1 MSTSLID
8 ECHRRAQEARRSAE
22 MTSMP
27 SQKTHFFELEQRWL
41 RAAVS
46 VTPRKMQETIASVTP
61 RNVQETAASVPP
73 REMQETVARVQPT
86 KVQDTRVTRAEPIAR
101 VVKGRPTKFTPD
113 RLEQIRELVALGKGR
128 HEIAAL
134 LGVTVGSLQVTC
146 SKLGIS
152 LRRPRLNPKAEL
164 PKREVPDIGI
174 PISVPTT
181 VHSVRFAFADVDE
194 VLRKQ
199 EDVEV
204 LRSDAVVEREAGSA
218 NLLLTMEYRGRKR
231 TIPLPLSNDTISM
244 LAFEAQV
251 REMSL
256 GQFLA
261 TILAAATAGGLPRL
275 LDGDATSNPRSR

>member
-1 MSTSLID
+1 
-8 ECHRRAQEARRSAE
+8 
-22 MTSMP
+22 
-27 SQKTHFFELEQRWL
+27 
-41 RAAVS
+41 
-46 VTPRKMQETIASVTP
+46 
-61 RNVQETAASVPP
+61 
-73 REMQETVARVQPT
+73 
-86 KVQDTRVTRAEPIAR
+86 
-101 VVKGRPTKFTPD
+101 
-113 RLEQIRELVALGKGR
+113 
-128 HEIAAL
+128 
-134 LGVTVGSLQVTC
+134 VTVGSLQVTC

-174 PISVPTT
+174 PISDPTT

-231 TIPLPLSNDTISM
+231 AIPLPLSNDTISM

-256 GQFLA
+256 GQFLG

-275 LDGDATSNPRSR
+275 LDGDARDKASIFRAYEMIGRSASPR